1 MMPVRTPGSD
11 ELLAVWER
19 WLGEHSVARGLAL
32 LELVRPD
39 MSADAIAEL
48 SIGVR
53 DGLLLD
59 LREVL
64 FGRTVVGLIE
74 CPVCGDTLETEVATG
89 DLRAFPLALPAA
101 IGLSDYDLHLHL
113 LDSRDQMAAELAMP
127 EERVRLLLECC
138 IISASHAGNA
148 TPIQLLPPE
157 VIAAVEDRVSELDPQ
172 ADVQL
177 GVSCPACSHRWYA
190 AFDIL
195 SFLWSELGEWAVRT
209 LRDVH
214 QLAAAYG
221 WSERDILALSP
232 IRRRHYLEMVEAW
245 PAS

>member
-1 MMPVRTPGSD
+1 
-11 ELLAVWER
+11 
-19 WLGEHSVARGLAL
+19 
-32 LELVRPD
+32 
-39 MSADAIAEL
+39 
-48 SIGVR
+48 
-53 DGLLLD
+53 
-59 LREVL
+59 
-64 FGRTVVGLIE
+64 
-74 CPVCGDTLETEVATG
+74 
-89 DLRAFPLALPAA
+89 
-101 IGLSDYDLHLHL
+101 
-113 LDSRDQMAAELAMP
+113 MAAELAMP

-138 IISASHAGNA
+138 IISASHAGKA

-190 AFDIL
+190 TFDIL

-214 QLAAAYG
+214 QLATAYG